1 MNVAPYNSPN
11 LAFNIGAQ
19 VQCREDSCG
28 KLSRVV
34 IDPDSDSVVALIIE
48 QGFLQKESRVIPLRL
63 VIEASTDTVELN
75 LEREDLERYP
85 EYNEVEYAV
94 PSDDWRH
101 DQYQVSEAAYWT
113 PPYRTVVEMPV
124 VPMVRQTIHEGIPS
138 TQEVIGKGTPVRDR
152 MDDDLG
158 SIDHVLTNRE
168 SGAITH
174 LVIDT
179 GGLLSSDLRVVPIG
193 LVVEIDDQGVIID
206 TRDRELEDM
215 PEYREDKPT
224 A

>member
-11 LAFNIGAQ
+11 LDFDIGAQ
-19 VQCREDSCG
+19 ARCRGESCG
-28 KLSRVV
+28 KLGRVV
-34 IDPDSDSVVALIIE
+34 IDPDSDSVVSLIIE

-63 VIEASTDTVELN
+63 VLEASPDTIELDVD
-75 LEREDLERYP
+75 RDDLDRYP
-85 EYNEVEYAV
+85 EYDEVEYAV

-152 MDDDLG
+152 TDEDLG
-158 SIDHVLTNRE
+158 HIDHVLTSRE

-179 GGLLSSDLRVVPIG
+179 GGLLRSDLRVVPIG
-193 LVVEIDDQGVIID
+193 RVIEIDDQGVIID
-206 TRDRELEDM
+206 VQDRELEDM
-215 PEYREDKPT
+215 PEYREDRPT